1 MRTST
6 TGATITALDSAEQTG
21 LTPGYRLAARW
32 EVQPTQ
38 AQGGAPALMRV
49 WRLEPRYARQD
60 SLPLA
65 A

>member
-1 MRTST
+1 M
-6 TGATITALDSAEQTG
+6 GATIATLDSTGQTG
-21 LTPGYRLAARW
+21 SRSGYALASHW

-49 WRLEPRYARQD
+49 WRFEPREAQQE
-60 SLPLA
+60 SMPLA